1 MGARVGRPAAVAPAL
16 RQHRLTRARRQPAV
30 RPAVRARGGERGL
43 LLPQVRQGD
52 GGRLVPALDDSGRID
67 GARLFGSS
75 RLVAKRDLRAHPHV
89 VPPQLRA

>member
-1 MGARVGRPAAVAPAL
+1 MDTGSGS
-16 RQHRLTRARRQPAV
+16 RATLHHS
-30 RPAVRARGGERGL
+30 GL

-52 GGRLVPALDDSGRID
+52 GGRLVPALDDGGRID

-75 RLVAKRDLRAHPHV
+75 RLVAKRDLRAHAHV